1 MTHLQLEA
9 QLKLAVMR
17 CLQLWWTRRRS
28 SQGVTSL
35 RRRRPS
41 RIAPSV
47 HSSTNHYGFAV
58 EPEGLCYLEAPM
70 RVESLNTKAKRG
82 GKQKAP
88 RRDGEGMQEGGRMKV
103 VSSQPFVLSRL
114 SDAKS

>member
-1 MTHLQLEA
+1 MDAEKVQSRRHFPPSQEA
-9 QLKLAVMR
+9 FKNSTL
-17 CLQLWWTRRRS
+17 
-28 SQGVTSL
+28 G
-35 RRRRPS
+35 P
-41 RIAPSV
+41 P
-47 HSSTNHYGFAV
+47 SSTNHYRFAV
-58 EPEGLCYLEAPM
+58 EPEGLCYLEAPV

-103 VSSQPFVLSRL
+103 VSSQPFVLSSL